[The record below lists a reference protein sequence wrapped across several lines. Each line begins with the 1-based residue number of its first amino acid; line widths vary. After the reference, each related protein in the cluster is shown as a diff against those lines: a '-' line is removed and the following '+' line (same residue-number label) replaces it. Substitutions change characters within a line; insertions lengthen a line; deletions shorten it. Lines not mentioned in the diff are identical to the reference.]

1 MRNIDRNNLT
11 VVETFD
17 SETYKMGT
25 STAHLVRDVSAQD
38 DSLLVFEE
46 HLYDDGRRGWVI
58 YDQAG
63 KVFVESSPGFNKQWW
78 KDNL

>member
-11 VVETFD
+11 IVESIG
-17 SETYKMGT
+17 SETYKMGVVT
-25 STAHLVRDVSAQD
+25 SHLVRDVSAQD
-38 DSLLVFEE
+38 DSLLVYEE
-46 HLYDDGRRGWVI
+46 YAYTDGRRGWSI

-63 KVFVESSPGFNKQWW
+63 KMFVESSTDFNKQWW